1 MATSILDQLFQ
12 EETTSTTT
20 SNTSTKIFLLEKAIA
35 ELTSTT
41 LVLKEELLKVKS
53 ELTELKQSSTPS
65 VLNNTIDT
73 KLSLEPP
80 VQVQPKQE
88 QVLPNVTYL
97 STVGRVMDVK
107 QYEYVGKAFQKYL
120 IELVERPGVYELH
133 RDMQLTPIEQGMKM
147 LHSIDG
153 NKIKGYRIQYQ

>member
-1 MATSILDQLFQ
+1 MANSILDNLFQ
-12 EETTSTTT
+12 EETTTQ

-41 LVLKEELLKVKS
+41 LVLKEELLKLRS
-53 ELTELKQSSTPS
+53 ELAEFKKASKQS
-65 VLNNTIDT
+65 VLNQTINS
-73 KLSLEPP
+73 KLTLEEP
-80 VQVQPKQE
+80 VQPKQE
-88 QVLPNVTYL
+88 QILPNVTYL
-97 STVGRVMDVK
+97 STVSRVMDVK
-107 QYEYVGKAFQKYL
+107 QYEYIGKPFQKYL